1 MLSRTADNLYW
12 MARYMERAENT
23 ARFVSGIY
31 QMSLLPV
38 GGANVRSQW
47 EVLFQTEAEKQE
59 FIERYDGYTPDAVIA
74 YMALD
79 AKNPSSIRSCIR
91 KARMNVRATRHVLT
105 TELWNSIN
113 GTWFD
118 IKGMDYAQLDDMGC
132 QEFFD
137 WIKERAHL
145 FRGVVYGTMRRG
157 EAFMFWQLGSFIERA
172 ENTARLLAVRFRA
185 YADQRHVA
193 GGARDYYE
201 WGKLLRSVNAFKSYR
216 EIYGSD
222 IVARQVAELLVLRPD
237 IPRSLSTCVDE
248 IRPILAQL
256 RPDSPCARLAE
267 ELHAHLAGTRMD
279 RVFRSGFTDFV
290 DDFMV
295 RANQLGLQV
304 QKDFLMIR

>member
-23 ARFVSGIY
+23 ARFVGGIY

-38 GGANVRSQW
+38 GGANEPSQW
-47 EVLFQTEAEKQE
+47 EVLFQTEAEKQA
-59 FIERYDGYTPDAVIA
+59 FMERYDDYTPDAVIM

-91 KARMNVRATRHVLT
+91 RARMNVRATRHVLT
-105 TELWNSIN
+105 TELWKSIN
-113 GTWFD
+113 VTWFE

-137 WIKERAHL
+137 RVKERAHL
-145 FRGVVYGTMRRG
+145 FRGIVHGTMRRG
-157 EAFMFWQLGSFIERA
+157 EAFRFWQLGSFIERA
-172 ENTARLLAVRFRA
+172 DNTARQLAARFRTH
-185 YADQRHVA
+185 ADQRHIA

-216 EIYGSD
+216 EIYSSD
-222 IVARQVAELLVLRPD
+222 IVPRQVAELLVLRAD
-237 IPRSLSTCVDE
+237 IPRSLSTCVNE
-248 IRPILAQL
+248 IRSILTRL
-256 RPDSPCARLAE
+256 RPDGPCARLAE
-267 ELHAHLAGTRMD
+267 DLHAHLAGTRMD

-290 DDFMV
+290 DDFTV
-295 RANQLGLQV
+295 RTNQLGLQI